1 MPKPSQQ
8 QNATE
13 STREMITAAV
23 TSTSTSTSTSTQM
36 KTTEKK
42 STAAAFVAPPSAS
55 SAAATSLS
63 AFQASKGP
71 TLNDKISGI
80 HLDMSFTGLLNNTT
94 QSDFKESFNFG
105 PFGTVKQEG
114 AMVAGA
120 GTTLKA
126 HDQQQQQQ
134 QLSQEVIVKNLQ
146 KMAALEDENRNL
158 RRRLK
163 DMESSAVKND
173 TDKMEEDMA
182 TVNDSGFN
190 NNFKDLGPISLA
202 ELREKPIT
210 SRLQYYQ
217 RIKTTIE

>member
-1 MPKPSQQ
+1 MQKPSQQ

-23 TSTSTSTSTSTQM
+23 TSTSTSTQM

-55 SAAATSLS
+55 SAAATSSS

-126 HDQQQQQQ
+126 HDQQQQQ
-134 QLSQEVIVKNLQ
+134 LSQDVILKNLQ
-146 KMAALEDENRNL
+146 KLAALEDENRNL
-158 RRRLK
+158 RRRLR

-173 TDKMEEDMA
+173 TDKMEEDME

-190 NNFKDLGPISLA
+190 NFKELGPISLA

-217 RIKTTIE
+217 RIKTIK

>member
-1 MPKPSQQ
+1 
-8 QNATE
+8 
-13 STREMITAAV
+13 
-23 TSTSTSTSTSTQM
+23 
-36 KTTEKK
+36 
-42 STAAAFVAPPSAS
+42 
-55 SAAATSLS
+55 
-63 AFQASKGP
+63 
-71 TLNDKISGI
+71 
-80 HLDMSFTGLLNNTT
+80 MSFTGLLNNTT

-105 PFGTVKQEG
+105 PFGGTVKQEG
-114 AMVAGA
+114 AMVVGA

-126 HDQQQQQQ
+126 HDQQQQHQQ